1 LYRKL
6 IGTGDIGFVV
16 LNEKGVV
23 VEANTK
29 YARLAGRRNI
39 DHVLG
44 KSILDWT
51 AQHDR
56 DRLSRELA
64 GCLKKGFARS
74 VEIDHTD
81 GQGGTTPVEMN
92 VTCIGTGSG
101 KDLVAFCRDAPK
113 QGHMAGR
120 PRRGTDG
127 PGGFTQIVPFEL
139 GRSFFTVL
147 ENLPLGIILADR
159 SGTGRYV
166 NRQFTGITGYTLDD
180 VPTEKDWAVRAYPD
194 QQLRKKV
201 VEAWKKNRSP
211 GDTYEAGQR
220 SIACKNGREK
230 VISLRATS
238 LEELT
243 IITLTDATEQRQ
255 IESALRHNEDR
266 YRTIYEN
273 AIEGIFR
280 AAPDGRFMSANPS
293 HARMLGYDTSEDMVR
308 DITSIGRQLFLEP
321 ESHRQF
327 RETLQTHG
335 VVEKFETRLRRRDG
349 GTIWVSLNA
358 RTERNSAGEI
368 VYYEGTAED
377 ITDRKLMEDEKRQLE
392 ARLRQSEKME
402 AIGKLAGGIAHDFNN
417 ILEVLLGHCGILK
430 MQVPKDGPLQ
440 ERVRQIAD
448 TIEKASSFT
457 KSLLAFSRKQDVVL
471 KPVAINAMVR
481 KSVRI
486 LEGLLPKTI
495 SLDMALAGGDVTVLA
510 DISKIDQVL
519 LNLVANARDAMPQ
532 GGRITIRSRTV
543 NLDEDFRR
551 LHGYGTPGRY
561 VLITVTDTGEGIDN
575 EAIHRIFEPFYT
587 KKKAGKGTGLGLAIV
602 YGIVKQHNGY
612 INVSSRPNGGTT
624 FNIYLPAAEGRKQE

>member
-6 IGTGDIGFVV
+6 IGTRDIGFVI
-16 LNEKGVV
+16 LNDKGVV
-23 VEANTK
+23 VDANTK
-29 YARLAGRRNI
+29 YARLAGRRDI

-92 VTCIGTGSG
+92 VTRIGAGSG
-101 KDLVAFCRDAPK
+101 KDLVAFCRDVPK
-113 QGHMAGR
+113 QRDAAGK

-127 PGGFTQIVPFEL
+127 PASFTEVVPFVL
-139 GRSFFTVL
+139 KSTFFAVL
-147 ENLPLGIILADR
+147 ENLPLGIIVADR
-159 SGTGRYV
+159 SGVGKYV
-166 NRQFTGITGYTLDD
+166 NPQFTGITGYTLDD

-194 QQLRKKV
+194 EELRKKV
-201 VEAWKKNRSP
+201 VDAWKRNRSP
-211 GDTYEAGQR
+211 GSTYEAAER

-230 VISLRATS
+230 VISLRATR

-243 IITLTDATEQRQ
+243 IITLSDATEQRQ

-266 YRTIYEN
+266 YRSIYEN

-280 AAPDGRFMSANPS
+280 AAPDGRFLSANPS
-293 HARMLGYDTSEDMVR
+293 HARMLGYDSSEDMVR
-308 DITSIGRQLFLEP
+308 DIASIGRQLFLDP
-321 ESHRQF
+321 ENHRQF
-327 RETLQTHG
+327 RETLQAQG
-335 VVEKFETRLRRRDG
+335 IVEKFETRLRRRDG

-358 RTERNSAGEI
+358 RTALNTTGEI
-368 VYYEGTAED
+368 AYYEGTAED
-377 ITDRKLMEDEKRQLE
+377 ITGRKAMEEEKKQLE

-430 MQVPKDGPLQ
+430 MQIPKDGRLQ

-471 KPVAINAMVR
+471 KPVAINAMIR
-481 KSVRI
+481 KACASWKGCCRRI
-486 LEGLLPKTI
+486 SPSRWL
-495 SLDMALAGGDVTVLA
+495 SAAG
-510 DISKIDQVL
+510 
-519 LNLVANARDAMPQ
+519 M
-532 GGRITIRSRTV
+532 
-543 NLDEDFRR
+543 
-551 LHGYGTPGRY
+551 
-561 VLITVTDTGEGIDN
+561 
-575 EAIHRIFEPFYT
+575 
-587 KKKAGKGTGLGLAIV
+587 
-602 YGIVKQHNGY
+602 
-612 INVSSRPNGGTT
+612 
-624 FNIYLPAAEGRKQE
+624 